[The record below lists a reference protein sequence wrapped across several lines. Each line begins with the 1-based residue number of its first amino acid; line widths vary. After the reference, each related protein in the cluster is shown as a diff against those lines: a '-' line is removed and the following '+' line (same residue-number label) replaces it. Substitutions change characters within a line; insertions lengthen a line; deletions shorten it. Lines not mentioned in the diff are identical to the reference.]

1 MSTPATLDVLAA
13 ARRVRAGRAGGE
25 EVCLDGAETLDRFLA
40 GVERPAFRI
49 AQMALRDRDEAL
61 DAVQDAMLHLAQSYG
76 ARPGEEWRPLF
87 YRILY
92 NGIRDRQRRRAV
104 RSRLFGLLPGRRDG
118 DEDEGD
124 PLEHIAGDSP
134 DPARQLMNDEAM
146 ARLELALSA
155 LPARQQESFVL
166 RCLQG
171 MDVAE
176 TAVAMG
182 CSEGS
187 VKTHYF
193 RALQTLRAAL
203 GEVY

>member
-1 MSTPATLDVLAA
+1 MSTPATLDAPAA
-13 ARRVRAGRAGGE
+13 ARRVRTVRRGRE
-25 EVCLDGAETLDRFLA
+25 EVGLDGAETLDRFLA

-87 YRILY
+87 FRILY
-92 NGIRDRQRRRAV
+92 NGIRDRQRRRTV
-104 RSRLFGLLPGRRDG
+104 RSRLFGLLPGRHGRD
-118 DEDEGD
+118 EEEGD
-124 PLEHIAGDSP
+124 PFELIAGDGV

-146 ARLELALSA
+146 ARLEVAVAA
-155 LPARQQESFVL
+155 LPARQQEAFSL

-176 TAVAMG
+176 TATAMG
-182 CSEGS
+182 CTEGS

-193 RALQTLRAAL
+193 RALQSLRSAL

>member
-1 MSTPATLDVLAA
+1 MSSPATLDVPDA
-13 ARRVRAGRAGGE
+13 ARRAHAGCAGHE
-25 EVCLDGAETLDRFLA
+25 EFCLDGAVKLDRFLA
-40 GVERPAFRI
+40 GVERAAFRI

-76 ARPGEEWRPLF
+76 ARPSEEWRPLF
-87 YRILY
+87 FRILY

-104 RSRLFGLLPGRRDG
+104 RSRLFGLLPGRRNR
-118 DEDEGD
+118 DEEEGD
-124 PLEHIAGDSP
+124 PLDLIAGDSP

-146 ARLELALSA
+146 ARLEVALAR
-155 LPARQQESFVL
+155 LPARQQEAFSL

-176 TAVAMG
+176 TATAMG
-182 CSEGS
+182 CTEGS

-193 RALQTLRAAL
+193 RALQSLRAAL